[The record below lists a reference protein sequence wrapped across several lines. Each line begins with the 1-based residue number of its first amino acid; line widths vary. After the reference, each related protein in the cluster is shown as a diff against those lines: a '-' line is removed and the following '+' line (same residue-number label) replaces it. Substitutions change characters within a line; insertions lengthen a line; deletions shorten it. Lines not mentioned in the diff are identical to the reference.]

1 MKKTCLV
8 LLVAAGLSAS
18 TLWPAE
24 TKPAQPSS
32 LGTRVMVQVAVV
44 VKDIE
49 KSAKAY
55 ADVLGVPVPKC
66 ELTDSVEKAHTLYRG
81 QPSKAQAKLA
91 FIELQNIVI
100 ELIEPVGGPSTWRD
114 FLETK
119 GEGVHH
125 IAFEVKDM
133 DKRIADLKL
142 KGLPLIQSGDYTGGR
157 YAYLDGTAK
166 LALILELLEN
176 FPEKK

>member
-1 MKKTCLV
+1 MKRACLAI
-8 LLVAAGLSAS
+8 LLVAGLSGL
-18 TLWPAE
+18 TLWAAE
-24 TKPAQPSS
+24 TKPAQAGG
-32 LGTRVMVQVAVV
+32 LGTRVVAHVAVV

-49 KSAKAY
+49 RSAKAF
-55 ADVLGVPVPKC
+55 ADVLGVPVPKW
-66 ELTDSVEKAHTLYRG
+66 ELTDSVEKAHTRYRG

-91 FIELQNIVI
+91 FIELQNIAI

-133 DKRIADLKL
+133 DKRISDLKA
-142 KGLPLIQSGDYTGGR
+142 KGLPLIQAGDYTGGR
-157 YAYLDGTAK
+157 YAYMDGTAK

-176 FPEKK
+176 F